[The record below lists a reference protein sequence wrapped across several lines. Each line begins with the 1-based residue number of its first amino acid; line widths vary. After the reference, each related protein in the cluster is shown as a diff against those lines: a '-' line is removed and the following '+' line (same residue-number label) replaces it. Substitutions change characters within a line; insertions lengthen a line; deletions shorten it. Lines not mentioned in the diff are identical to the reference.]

1 MYVYKS
7 HLSAPASEG
16 APARGERRGAGNST
30 PRLRSDKQEGEGGE
44 RSVAGAPFQSLSS
57 AAAF

>member
-16 APARGERRGAGNST
+16 APARGEERVIRRLGSGPINKRAKEANEVWPGLLSKAF
-30 PRLRSDKQEGEGGE
+30 PPPP
-44 RSVAGAPFQSLSS
+44 PFKP
-57 AAAF
+57 